1 MQTAR
6 YRIAFRDGA
15 AQSYLMACAG
25 PAAVPGM
32 PAWLTALAG
41 AGVEIEPFGLA
52 SAIPSAVFCKG
63 DSICG
68 VCPTIA
74 GFCLT

>member
-25 PAAVPGM
+25 PAVV

-41 AGVEIEPFGLA
+41 AGVEIERFGLA
-52 SAIPSAVFCKG
+52 SAIPSAVFCRG